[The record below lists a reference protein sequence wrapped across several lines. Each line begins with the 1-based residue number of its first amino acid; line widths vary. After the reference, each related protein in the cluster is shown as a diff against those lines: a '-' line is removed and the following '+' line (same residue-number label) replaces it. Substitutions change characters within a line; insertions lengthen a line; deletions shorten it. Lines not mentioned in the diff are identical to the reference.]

1 MAGRPLKF
9 GSVLE
14 LQTAIDKYFILCA
27 ESERPYSITGLALAL
42 DCCRQTIQ
50 NYEVM
55 PEFLDTIKRAKLR
68 VENFYEERLTL
79 PNVTGA
85 IFALKNFDWKD
96 TQDVNQTNINPV
108 PVTIVK
114 NYGPAT
120 EVITSSEITV
130 SAPTHQ

>member
-1 MAGRPLKF
+1 MAGGRPLKF
-9 GSVLE
+9 ESAQS
-14 LQTAIDKYFILCA
+14 LQEAIDKYFRECA
-27 ESERPYSITGLALAL
+27 INERPYSITGLALSL

-79 PNVTGA
+79 PNATGT

-96 TQDVNQTNINPV
+96 TQDVNQTNVGAPQVVI
-108 PVTIVK
+108 TK
-114 NYGPAT
+114 NYNKPKD
-120 EVITSSEITV
+120 
-130 SAPTHQ
+130 